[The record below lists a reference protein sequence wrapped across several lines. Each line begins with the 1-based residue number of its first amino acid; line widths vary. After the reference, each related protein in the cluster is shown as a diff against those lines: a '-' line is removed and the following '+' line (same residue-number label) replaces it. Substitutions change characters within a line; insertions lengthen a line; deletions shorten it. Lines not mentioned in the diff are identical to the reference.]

1 MHREINEN
9 LTTTN
14 VSRLNRTRCGVSGGP
29 MFRVDVV
36 RDPGIDEADLVPSAQ
51 FAERTLWNEINC
63 EKKLSRLT
71 D

>member
-36 RDPGIDEADLVPSAQ
+36 REPELCRVLSSRN
-51 FAERTLWNEINC
+51 ERFGM
-63 EKKLSRLT
+63 KLIVRKN
-71 D
+71 

>member
-36 RDPGIDEADLVPSAQ
+36 REPELTKPILCRVLSSRN
-51 FAERTLWNEINC
+51 ERFGM
-63 EKKLSRLT
+63 KLIVRKN
-71 D
+71 